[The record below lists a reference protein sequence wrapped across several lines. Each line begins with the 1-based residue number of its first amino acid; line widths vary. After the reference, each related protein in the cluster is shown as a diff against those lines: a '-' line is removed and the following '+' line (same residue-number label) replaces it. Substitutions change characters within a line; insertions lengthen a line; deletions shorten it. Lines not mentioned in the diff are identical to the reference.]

1 MEKTIETIC
10 KALASK
16 KAVLIRALNV
26 RGLTSIADDFVLAT
40 GETHSIEEFLTLAF
54 AEIGIDD
61 WRPYVV
67 QNPAFMRPAE
77 VDVLLGDASKA
88 ERKLGWKAETTFE
101 QLISEMVEADMVRR
115 RRAAA

>member
-1 MEKTIETIC
+1 
-10 KALASK
+10 
-16 KAVLIRALNV
+16 
-26 RGLTSIADDFVLAT
+26 
-40 GETHSIEEFLTLAF
+40 
-54 AEIGIDD
+54 
-61 WRPYVV
+61 
-67 QNPAFMRPAE
+67 MRPAE